1 MSNDKPC
8 EVIMEV
14 PSKKQELKSI
24 LIEAGIMALRD
35 GCNHILKRI
44 STSNTINNPS
54 GLTSPLRQ
62 VQVDSSTHSHEGE
75 LDEGE

>member
-8 EVIMEV
+8 EVIREV
-14 PSKKQELKSI
+14 PTKKQEFKSI
-24 LIEAGIMALRD
+24 LIEAGITALRD

-44 STSNTINNPS
+44 STNNDNNNLS
-54 GLTSPLRQ
+54 GLTRPLRQ

-75 LDEGE
+75 LAEGE